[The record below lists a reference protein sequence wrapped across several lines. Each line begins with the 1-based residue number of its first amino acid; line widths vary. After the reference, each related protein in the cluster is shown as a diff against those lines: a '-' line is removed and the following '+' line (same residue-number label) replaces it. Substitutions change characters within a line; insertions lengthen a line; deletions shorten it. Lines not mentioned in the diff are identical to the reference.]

1 MEQLLTYFTFGMEI
15 GAAQLIAMAIAAGLG
30 VLGPGIGIGLIGGK
44 AMEAIGR
51 NPEAS
56 GKIVSNM
63 ILAIVFA
70 EALGI
75 LALVVSFIIR
85 CVASGRAPAWNSSRA
100 LGSMQVLR
108 SARNMVQ
115 ADWQCPVIRNGSP
128 DFR

>member
-1 MEQLLTYFTFGMEI
+1 VWLRDGALINLRTTIMEGES
-15 GAAQLIAMAIAAGLG
+15 AQLIAMAIAAGLG
-30 VLGPGIGIGLIGGK
+30 VLGPAIGIGMIGGK

-75 LALVVSFIIR
+75 LALVVAFIIR
-85 CVASGRAPAWNSSRA
+85 FVAA
-100 LGSMQVLR
+100 
-108 SARNMVQ
+108 
-115 ADWQCPVIRNGSP
+115 
-128 DFR
+128 

>member
-1 MEQLLTYFTFGMEI
+1 MDAS
-15 GAAQLIAMAIAAGLG
+15 AAQNIAMALAAGLG
-30 VLGPGIGIGLIGGK
+30 VIGPAIGIGIIGGG

-75 LALVVSFIIR
+75 LALVVSFIIKF
-85 CVASGRAPAWNSSRA
+85 VG
-100 LGSMQVLR
+100 
-108 SARNMVQ
+108 
-115 ADWQCPVIRNGSP
+115 
-128 DFR
+128 

>member
-1 MEQLLTYFTFGMEI
+1 MEMES
-15 GAAQLIAMAIAAGLG
+15 AQLIGMALAAGLG
-30 VLGPGIGIGLIGGK
+30 VLGPAIGIGMIGGK

-75 LALVVSFIIR
+75 LAIVVSFIIKF
-85 CVASGRAPAWNSSRA
+85 V
-100 LGSMQVLR
+100 
-108 SARNMVQ
+108 
-115 ADWQCPVIRNGSP
+115 
-128 DFR
+128 

>member
-1 MEQLLTYFTFGMEI
+1 MEFES
-15 GAAQLIAMAIAAGLG
+15 AQLFAMAIAAGLG
-30 VLGPGIGIGLIGGK
+30 VLGPAIGIGMIGGK

-56 GKIVSNM
+56 GKVVSNM

-85 CVASGRAPAWNSSRA
+85 FVG
-100 LGSMQVLR
+100 
-108 SARNMVQ
+108 
-115 ADWQCPVIRNGSP
+115 
-128 DFR
+128 